1 MTTAPLPKLKRP
13 LSAYVRRRWATP
25 AQARSLT
32 LDNARHVYFTHRYFE
47 YVSDVRAQV
56 QATNPN
62 LGLGA
67 MQRIIAKQWK
77 ALSDEERQAR
87 GLCKLW
93 MGRGL

>member
-1 MTTAPLPKLKRP
+1 MGN
-13 LSAYVRRRWATP
+13 SSE
-25 AQARSLT
+25 ARSLT